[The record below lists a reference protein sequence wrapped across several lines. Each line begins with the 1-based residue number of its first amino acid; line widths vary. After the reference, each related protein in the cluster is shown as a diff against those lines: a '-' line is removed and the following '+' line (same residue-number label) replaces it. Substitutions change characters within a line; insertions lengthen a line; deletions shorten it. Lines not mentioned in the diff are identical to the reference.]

1 MGEGHFQNE
10 WRAIVLY
17 YAPQFENV
25 PAFGLYSTLLSLDL
39 GSTKILFFP
48 IFFSFFPLSLG
59 VTYNTFFFFF
69 WGWVLMTTTPWAFP
83 RSHVCVTHCRKEAKK
98 NSIRNGWPYPL
109 IFGYLVA
116 SPSCSHHWFQCR
128 SPTLSLLFHFACKL
142 QLLFRFAIA
151 KRKYTHFRDKKK
163 GFKKITSHFMFKIY
177 FPLEIIMFVWR
188 RNSKLHS

>member
-69 WGWVLMTTTPWAFP
+69 FGGGLMTNPPFLFS
-83 RSHVCVTHCRKEAKK
+83 RS
-98 NSIRNGWPYPL
+98 
-109 IFGYLVA
+109 
-116 SPSCSHHWFQCR
+116 
-128 SPTLSLLFHFACKL
+128 LFFFL
-142 QLLFRFAIA
+142 
-151 KRKYTHFRDKKK
+151 
-163 GFKKITSHFMFKIY
+163 
-177 FPLEIIMFVWR
+177 FPLLIMGFFPPFFFFFLGVGLDDYHTMSISPVPCLCDPLPKR
-188 RNSKLHS
+188 SQKK